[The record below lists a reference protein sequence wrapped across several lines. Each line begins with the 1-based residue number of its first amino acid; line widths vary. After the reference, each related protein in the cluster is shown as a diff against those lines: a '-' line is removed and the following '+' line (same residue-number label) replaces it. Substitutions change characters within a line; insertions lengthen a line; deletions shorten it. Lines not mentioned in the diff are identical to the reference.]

1 MANKEKIDYLLI
13 DIRELEKLVAGM
25 RDAEIYPASF
35 FNQTFQLTH
44 KVLKELHTLEE
55 FQLEALRKQMEEHQ
69 RLIDSI
75 PVSKPLQMPEVQPAP
90 EVSPTIEVVQVQ
102 EPVVEEPIVV
112 EPIVEKV
119 IPEEKIV
126 QETIPLKE
134 IEIPHKTILADKSS
148 ISLND
153 ILEKK
158 NLSDFRKAF
167 SLNDRFRFRR
177 ELFGGNEEKMN
188 KAILL
193 SEKQKTNLHW
203 DERITCESNLELY
216 RELTEKHLHSIYQRH
231 PRSIGKCLADGE
243 GAFKLLD
250 IEEQVKI
257 LCDIVQYTSFQR
269 GVFSLKVLGGPK
281 EVGRIRISGNMTE
294 AKECKL
300 VNYSI
305 TGMYKTEM
313 DLLKK

>member
-75 PVSKPLQMPEVQPAP
+75 PVSKPLQMPE
-90 EVSPTIEVVQVQ
+90 
-102 EPVVEEPIVV
+102 
-112 EPIVEKV
+112 
-119 IPEEKIV
+119 EKIV

-188 KAILL
+188 KAIADLNDL
-193 SEKQKTNLHW
+193 SSYE
-203 DERITCESNLELY
+203 ESVTYLNKVLNWNIEDA
-216 RELTEKHLHSIYQRH
+216 SV
-231 PRSIGKCLADGE
+231 AD
-243 GAFKLLD
+243 FIKLL
-250 IEEQVKI
+250 EK
-257 LCDIVQYTSFQR
+257 R
-269 GVFSLKVLGGPK
+269 FS
-281 EVGRIRISGNMTE
+281 
-294 AKECKL
+294 
-300 VNYSI
+300 
-305 TGMYKTEM
+305 
-313 DLLKK
+313 

>member
-112 EPIVEKV
+112 EPIVEKRD
-119 IPEEKIV
+119 PRRKDR
-126 QETIPLKE
+126 TRDNPLE
-134 IEIPHKTILADKSS
+134 
-148 ISLND
+148 
-153 ILEKK
+153 
-158 NLSDFRKAF
+158 R
-167 SLNDRFRFRR
+167 DRD
-177 ELFGGNEEKMN
+177 
-188 KAILL
+188 
-193 SEKQKTNLHW
+193 ST
-203 DERITCESNLELY
+203 
-216 RELTEKHLHSIYQRH
+216 
-231 PRSIGKCLADGE
+231 
-243 GAFKLLD
+243 
-250 IEEQVKI
+250 
-257 LCDIVQYTSFQR
+257 
-269 GVFSLKVLGGPK
+269 
-281 EVGRIRISGNMTE
+281 
-294 AKECKL
+294 
-300 VNYSI
+300 
-305 TGMYKTEM
+305 
-313 DLLKK
+313 

>member
-102 EPVVEEPIVV
+102 EPVVEEPIVA

-119 IPEEKIV
+119 
-126 QETIPLKE
+126 
-134 IEIPHKTILADKSS
+134 IPHKTILADKSS

-188 KAILL
+188 KAISDLNDL
-193 SEKQKTNLHW
+193 SSYE
-203 DERITCESNLELY
+203 ESVTYLNKVLNWNIEDA
-216 RELTEKHLHSIYQRH
+216 SV
-231 PRSIGKCLADGE
+231 AD
-243 GAFKLLD
+243 FIKLL
-250 IEEQVKI
+250 EK
-257 LCDIVQYTSFQR
+257 R
-269 GVFSLKVLGGPK
+269 FS
-281 EVGRIRISGNMTE
+281 
-294 AKECKL
+294 
-300 VNYSI
+300 
-305 TGMYKTEM
+305 
-313 DLLKK
+313 